1 MVELMRALRSIFL
14 FVTSTGDGSK
24 KQRKSRFSEAP
35 PIEKPAGPAAAT
47 NPVVPLTD
55 FSRLPP
61 QAAAVAQALAKAQV
75 LSPASLMFFFVFFM
89 FSFKASLP
97 PSISHLSLSLYPPR
111 SFPFFYIPK
120 AFGLV

>member
-1 MVELMRALRSIFL
+1 MIELVCASRSM
-14 FVTSTGDGSK
+14 FVFCCGDTLGDGSK

-35 PIEKPAGPAAAT
+35 PIEKPAGVAATT

-75 LSPASLMFFFVFFM
+75 VVVLVSSQL
-89 FSFKASLP
+89 
-97 PSISHLSLSLYPPR
+97 LY
-111 SFPFFYIPK
+111 
-120 AFGLV
+120 VC